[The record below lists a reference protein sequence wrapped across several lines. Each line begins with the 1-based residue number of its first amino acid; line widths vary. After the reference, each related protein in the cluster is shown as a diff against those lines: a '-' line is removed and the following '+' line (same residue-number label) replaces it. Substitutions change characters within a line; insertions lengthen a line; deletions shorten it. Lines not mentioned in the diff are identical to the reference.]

1 AVKPDLRG
9 GGLVLPRFH
18 QNGRILRGAYHRIAV
33 MAQGKVPLAP
43 DAEWLLDNF
52 YIVQDVL
59 LEVRQDLPRGY
70 YRELPKLAH
79 GPLAG
84 YPRTYALA
92 LGLVAHTDSSLS
104 EAHVTRFVQAYQGVA
119 PLAIGEL
126 WAVPTMLRLALLEN
140 LRRLSV
146 QMLRAWDDRAR
157 AEQWLESHLKE
168 CREGEVPPLCLP
180 AGGPVQ
186 DPFCMR
192 LLQLLRDQGPRAA
205 ACLQQLETDLAAR
218 GIHVAEVLRREHQH
232 QAVNQV

>member
-1 AVKPDLRG
+1 MTATVTATPSPSASPGPVAPPQTSAFWGPSSEEPLRAEVYSLESLEVYARQLARAAVKPDLRG

-104 EAHVTRFVQAYQGVA
+104 EAHVTRFVQAQRG
-119 PLAIGEL
+119 P
-126 WAVPTMLRLALLEN
+126 
-140 LRRLSV
+140 
-146 QMLRAWDDRAR
+146 
-157 AEQWLESHLKE
+157 
-168 CREGEVPPLCLP
+168 EVP
-180 AGGPVQ
+180 A
-186 DPFCMR
+186 
-192 LLQLLRDQGPRAA
+192 
-205 ACLQQLETDLAAR
+205 
-218 GIHVAEVLRREHQH
+218 
-232 QAVNQV
+232 